1 MVGGNTTLGKWPITV
16 SCGSAG
22 SFQTHFKVIH

>member
-1 MVGGNTTLGKWPITV
+1 MVGGNTTLGRWPITV

-22 SFQTHFKVIH
+22 SFRTSFQVIH